1 MLEDVQRRVTKILP
15 ELYTMSY
22 EERLEELKLTTLHY
36 RRKRMDMIQTF
47 KIINNMDSL
56 PVNELFEFSETSTRG
71 HTKKLKK
78 PRCIKSFRSNSFCAR
93 VIDPWNNLPQTIIT
107 AVIPTLR

>member
-1 MLEDVQRRVTKILP
+1 
-15 ELYTMSY
+15 
-22 EERLEELKLTTLHY
+22 
-36 RRKRMDMIQTF
+36 
-47 KIINNMDSL
+47 MDSL

-93 VIDPWNNLPQTIIT
+93 VIDPWNNLPQT
-107 AVIPTLR
+107 VIESKTVLSFKTRYDLLYRQVQFDTSGIY